1 MTIFKTQEEAVAACN
16 ARCQEAFEEFIAA
29 TTVKGTNVDR
39 ASRAFKTAQDV
50 FTFGFMRGAEFVT
63 SVVINA
69 SIQNPNTASK
79 V

>member
-1 MTIFKTQEEAVAACN
+1 MIFKSQEEAIAACN

-29 TTVKGTNVDR
+29 TTVKGANVDR

-63 SVVINA
+63 SVVIQQT
-69 SIQNPNTASK
+69 IKNPNTGSK
-79 V
+79 L